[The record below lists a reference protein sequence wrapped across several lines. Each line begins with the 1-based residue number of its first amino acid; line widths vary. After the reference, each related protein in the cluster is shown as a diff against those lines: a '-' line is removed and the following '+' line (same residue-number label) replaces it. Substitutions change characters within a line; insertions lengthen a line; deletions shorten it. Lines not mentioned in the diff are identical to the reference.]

1 MSPIEFKG
9 LVARV
14 TGAIAS
20 RPLDANLQAW
30 LNTEYAAGSEGYT
43 GLADAC
49 RAGVEEGWLADREAG
64 GIRYGRIFKA
74 LPDTD
79 GFSVDVVHMNNIAG
93 PHHVHPNGEIDLIV
107 PLADGATFDGHAAGW
122 CVYGPGSAH
131 RPTVAGGSAIVLY
144 LLPEGAIEFK
154 KHAA

>member
-1 MSPIEFKG
+1 MSPNEFQG
-9 LVARV
+9 LIARV
-14 TGAIAS
+14 TARIAS
-20 RPLDANLQAW
+20 LPLDADLEAW
-30 LNTEYAAGSEGYT
+30 LNAEYPADSAEYAD
-43 GLADAC
+43 LANAC
-49 RAGVEEGWLADREAG
+49 RIGVQEGWLADREAG

-74 LPDTD
+74 LPDTH

-107 PLADGATFDGHAAGW
+107 PLTDDATFDGHAAGW

-131 RPTVAGGSAIVLY
+131 QPTVAGGSALVLY
-144 LLPEGAIEFK
+144 LLPEGAIEFT